1 MYKMILSDL
10 DETLLVNHH
19 VPKVNQE
26 AIFKAKEKGVK
37 FVPATGRAFNMI
49 GEILQEIDNY
59 QKEDEYSI
67 CFNGGLIVE
76 NKDAK
81 ILSFQGLPFDL
92 AKEMFEVGKNFDVC
106 VMIFTLDCCYIF
118 NADPDEVERK
128 TVQKARFEVIDEYNM
143 DFLKDDHIA
152 KLLYEKRDMDY
163 LKGIEKQIQSH
174 VEGRLA
180 VSYSSYRYLEFNPIG
195 VSKGAALKW
204 LADYLHMD
212 IQETIAIGDNYNDT
226 SMIKAAGLGVCVS
239 SATEDIQ
246 AMSDYVTKA
255 DYDQGAVAEVIE
267 KFVEDGWLIRLLRV
281 IWMKRF

>member
-267 KFVEDGWLIRLLRV
+267 KFVEGGQMDGL
-281 IWMKRF
+281 

>member
-106 VMIFTLDCCYIF
+106 VIIFTLDCCYIF

-267 KFVEDGWLIRLLRV
+267 KFVEGGQMDGL
-281 IWMKRF
+281 

>member
-1 MYKMILSDL
+1 MYRLMFSDL

-92 AKEMFEVGKNFDVC
+92 AKEMFEMGKNFDVC

-246 AMSDYVTKA
+246 AMSNYVTKA

-267 KFVEDGWLIRLLRV
+267 KFVEGGQMDGL
-281 IWMKRF
+281 

>member
-1 MYKMILSDL
+1 MYTMILSDL

-92 AKEMFEVGKNFDVC
+92 AKEMFEMGKNFDVC

-246 AMSDYVTKA
+246 AMSNYVTKA

-267 KFVEDGWLIRLLRV
+267 KFVEGGQMDGL
-281 IWMKRF
+281 

>member
-152 KLLYEKRDMDY
+152 KLLYEKRDMNY

-267 KFVEDGWLIRLLRV
+267 KFVEGGQMDGL
-281 IWMKRF
+281 

>member
-92 AKEMFEVGKNFDVC
+92 AKEMFEMGKNFDVC

-246 AMSDYVTKA
+246 AMSNYVTKA
-255 DYDQGAVAEVIE
+255 DYNQGAVAEVIE
-267 KFVEDGWLIRLLRV
+267 KFVEGGQMDGL
-281 IWMKRF
+281 

>member
-106 VMIFTLDCCYIF
+106 VMIFTLNCCYIF

-267 KFVEDGWLIRLLRV
+267 KFVEGGQMDGL
-281 IWMKRF
+281 

>member
-92 AKEMFEVGKNFDVC
+92 AKEMFEMGKNFDVC

-143 DFLKDDHIA
+143 DFLKDDNIA

-246 AMSDYVTKA
+246 AMSNYVTKA

-267 KFVEDGWLIRLLRV
+267 KFVEGGQMDGL
-281 IWMKRF
+281 

>member
-92 AKEMFEVGKNFDVC
+92 AKEMFEMGKNFDVC

-246 AMSDYVTKA
+246 AMSNYVTKA

-267 KFVEDGWLIRLLRV
+267 KFVEGGQMDGL
-281 IWMKRF
+281 

>member
-106 VMIFTLDCCYIF
+106 VMIFTLDCFYIF

-267 KFVEDGWLIRLLRV
+267 KFVEGGQMDGL
-281 IWMKRF
+281 

>member
-92 AKEMFEVGKNFDVC
+92 AKEMFEMGKNFDVC

-152 KLLYEKRDMDY
+152 KLLYGKRDMDY

-246 AMSDYVTKA
+246 AMSNYVTKA

-267 KFVEDGWLIRLLRV
+267 KFVEGGQMDGL
-281 IWMKRF
+281 

>member
-26 AIFKAKEKGVK
+26 AIFKAKEKGGK

-267 KFVEDGWLIRLLRV
+267 KFVEGGQMDGL
-281 IWMKRF
+281 

>member
-195 VSKGAALKW
+195 VSKGVALKW

-267 KFVEDGWLIRLLRV
+267 KFVEGGQMDGL
-281 IWMKRF
+281 

>member
-1 MYKMILSDL
+1 M
-10 DETLLVNHH
+10 
-19 VPKVNQE
+19 
-26 AIFKAKEKGVK
+26 
-37 FVPATGRAFNMI
+37 
-49 GEILQEIDNY
+49 
-59 QKEDEYSI
+59 
-67 CFNGGLIVE
+67 
-76 NKDAK
+76 
-81 ILSFQGLPFDL
+81 
-92 AKEMFEVGKNFDVC
+92 GKNFDVC

-246 AMSDYVTKA
+246 AMSNYVTKA

-267 KFVEDGWLIRLLRV
+267 KFVEGGQMDGL
-281 IWMKRF
+281 

>member
-152 KLLYEKRDMDY
+152 KLLYEKRDMDC

-267 KFVEDGWLIRLLRV
+267 KFVEGGQMDGL
-281 IWMKRF
+281 

>member
-92 AKEMFEVGKNFDVC
+92 AKEMFEMGKNFDVC

-143 DFLKDDHIA
+143 DFLKDNHIA

-246 AMSDYVTKA
+246 AMSNYVTKA

-267 KFVEDGWLIRLLRV
+267 KFVEGGQMDGL
-281 IWMKRF
+281 

>member
-1 MYKMILSDL
+1 M
-10 DETLLVNHH
+10 
-19 VPKVNQE
+19 
-26 AIFKAKEKGVK
+26 
-37 FVPATGRAFNMI
+37 
-49 GEILQEIDNY
+49 
-59 QKEDEYSI
+59 
-67 CFNGGLIVE
+67 IVE

-143 DFLKDDHIA
+143 DFLKDAHIA

-267 KFVEDGWLIRLLRV
+267 KFVEGGQMDGL
-281 IWMKRF
+281 

>member
-49 GEILQEIDNY
+49 GEILQDIDNY

-92 AKEMFEVGKNFDVC
+92 AKEMFEMGKNFDVC

-246 AMSDYVTKA
+246 AMSNYVTKA

-267 KFVEDGWLIRLLRV
+267 KFVEGGQMDGL
-281 IWMKRF
+281 

>member
-1 MYKMILSDL
+1 MYKLMLSDL
-10 DETLLVNHH
+10 DETLLVKHH
-19 VPKVNQE
+19 VPEFNVE
-26 AIFKAKEKGVK
+26 AIKAARKKGLK
-37 FVPATGRAFNMI
+37 FVPATGRAYNMI
-49 GEILQEIDNY
+49 PEILKEIDAY
-59 QKEDEYSI
+59 DQEGEYSI

-267 KFVEDGWLIRLLRV
+267 KFVEGGQMDGL
-281 IWMKRF
+281 

>member
-152 KLLYEKRDMDY
+152 KLLYEKGDMDY

-267 KFVEDGWLIRLLRV
+267 KFVEGGQMDGL
-281 IWMKRF
+281 